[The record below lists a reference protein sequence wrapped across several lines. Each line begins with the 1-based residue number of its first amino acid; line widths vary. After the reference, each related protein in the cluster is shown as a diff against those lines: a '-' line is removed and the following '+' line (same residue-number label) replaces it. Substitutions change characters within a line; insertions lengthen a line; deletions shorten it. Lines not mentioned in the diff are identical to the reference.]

1 LQAGSAKMEKALH
14 VVFAHALVN
23 QTATF
28 GRVSIRSGVSAYE
41 LADFVENI
49 LDKFADEHFF
59 SKKIS

>member
-1 LQAGSAKMEKALH
+1 MEKALH

-59 SKKIS
+59 SKKN